1 MKQNWRVLI
10 IFIALMALWNTVIIK
25 PIKLFTVFLHE
36 LGHAFMAVI
45 SGSSITG
52 LSIYFN
58 ESGHVTSLPK
68 GWLAAFLIANGGYLG
83 SVLFAIGILLL
94 KNTKFKKYIIGT
106 IAIVFLGV
114 TFRYSGVISFTM
126 LYSVIFAAFAII
138 IYMAQNEK
146 LHDWVIEIIGIGS
159 VTYAIYDTFVDTV
172 LLQVNNMFGLFS
184 LGKMPVT
191 DAVLLSRLTHI
202 PAVVWGLAWL
212 VAALLAVYYC
222 LFRKKSRSGRS
233 PRRY

>member
-1 MKQNWRVLI
+1 MKQTWRVLI
-10 IFIALMALWNTVIIK
+10 ILVVLLALWNTIIIK

-36 LGHAFMAVI
+36 IGHAFMAAVT
-45 SGSSITG
+45 GSSITG

-68 GWLAAFLIANGGYLG
+68 DWLSAFLIANGGYLG

-94 KNTKFKKYIIGT
+94 KNTRFKKYIIGL
-106 IAIVFLGV
+106 IAIIFLGV
-114 TFRYSGVISFTM
+114 TFKYSGIISFTM

-138 IYMAQNEK
+138 IYMVQNEK

-159 VTYAIYDTFVDTV
+159 ITYAIYDTFVDTV
-172 LLQVNNMFGLFS
+172 LLQVNNMFGFFS
-184 LGKMPVT
+184 LGEMPVT

-202 PAVVWGLAWL
+202 PAVVWGILWLAASL
-212 VAALLAVYYC
+212 FAVYRV
-222 LFRKKSRSGRS
+222 LIKSNRKTGRS
-233 PRRY
+233 VKKY